1 MMRRIGHATMDLTE
15 PRRPR
20 LPTRHPATYRPRH
33 VTAPPPTPVIGEVLD
48 VSESGLRLRTA
59 QDLTVGAEIDLEIVA
74 RGELLFA
81 RARVMRVQP
90 ADDGRF
96 DCGLRW
102 TGIPTET
109 LYLLL
114 YEAS

>member
-1 MMRRIGHATMDLTE
+1 MDLTE

-20 LPTRHPATYRPRH
+20 LPTRHPATFRPR
-33 VTAPPPTPVIGEVLD
+33 TATDRPVMPVVGEVLD

-59 QDLTVGAEIDLEIVA
+59 EELALGAEIDLEIAV
-74 RGELLFA
+74 RGELIFA
-81 RARVMRVQP
+81 RGKVMRIQP
-90 ADDGRF
+90 ANAGRF

-114 YEAS
+114 YQAS